1 MKKIILGVF
10 ALGTLQLAQAQ
21 TEKEAVTFTAPVIK
35 KDKVAKNAKVPPPP
49 PPQKTA
55 IAAPPPP
62 PPPPPPPAK
71 PHKTR
76 KAKKVSFK
84 APVIVKEEAI
94 K

>member
-21 TEKEAVTFTAPVIK
+21 TKKETVTFTAPVIK

-49 PPQKTA
+49 PPQKISTA
-55 IAAPPPP
+55 
-62 PPPPPPPAK
+62 PPPPPPAK
-71 PHKTR
+71 PHKIR
-76 KAKKVSFK
+76 KVKKVSFK
-84 APVIVKEEAI
+84 APVIAKDEAI